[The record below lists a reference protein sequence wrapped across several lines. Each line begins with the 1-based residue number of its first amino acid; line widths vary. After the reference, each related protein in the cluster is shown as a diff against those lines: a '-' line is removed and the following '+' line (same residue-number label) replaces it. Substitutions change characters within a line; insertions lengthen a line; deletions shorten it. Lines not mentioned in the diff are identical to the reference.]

1 MKLVSIMKQV
11 FLFLLFLCGTLSYG
25 QKDSLSL
32 SYYNKSYSYSKQ
44 GDFNN
49 ALAFIDKALSI
60 DSLNNNYIMQK
71 ALVLSSNKQYDEAIT
86 VLDKIEE
93 IGKETENSMILK
105 SLILEEKG
113 EIEES
118 LAVLIVFCEY
128 QPSKKLYKQIALSF
142 FKYNGYDEAIN
153 YYYKALN
160 IDPSDELVRID
171 VASVLYSLGK
181 EQNNK
186 NKKDESLRLLQE
198 GLKLKHSNILKFF
211 IAQYYDE
218 EKEYGKAIEILN
230 NIIKQEA
237 KAKYIKY
244 RAEILL
250 KDNKDYESYND
261 YLKLL
266 ELEECNSEYYSKI
279 LSYLYKIK
287 DYKKV
292 VDYTQQAIK
301 CDERNLKY
309 FVEGLFT
316 SYFFLG
322 DNENGKKY
330 LNIGLEEANL
340 RSFNAYYIKALL
352 SVKDSHYD
360 EAISFLNLSTEQ
372 TQNTDELIMVKL
384 LESYIFIL
392 KKEFSNFAILYSD
405 IKDFKKQET
414 DLYKIRLA
422 KVNTEKTSVK
432 FNFNKVSGEINVYLI
447 VSDADYNAI
456 KSKYDIDLES
466 ND

>member
-1 MKLVSIMKQV
+1 MKQV

-32 SYYNKSYSYSKQ
+32 SYYNKSYSYSKK

-93 IGKETENSMILK
+93 IGKETENSIILK

-128 QPSKKLYKQIALSF
+128 QPSKRLYTQIALSF

-160 IDPSDELVRID
+160 IDPSDETIRID
-171 VASVLYSLGK
+171 LASVLYSLGK

-198 GLKLKHSNILKFF
+198 GLKLKDSNILKFF
-211 IAQYYDE
+211 IAQYYHE
-218 EKEYGKAIEILN
+218 EKEYDRAIEILN
-230 NIIKQEA
+230 NIIEKEA

-244 RAEILL
+244 RAEILQ
-250 KDNKDYESYND
+250 KDNKDYQSYND

-266 ELEECNSEYYSKI
+266 ELDECNSEYYSKI

-292 VDYTQQAIK
+292 VEYTELAIK
-301 CDERNLKY
+301 CDEKNLKY
-309 FVEGLFT
+309 FIEGLFT

-322 DNENGKKY
+322 DDENGKKY
-330 LNIGLEEANL
+330 LNIGLKETNL
-340 RSFNAYYIKALL
+340 KNFNAYYIKALL
-352 SVKDSHYD
+352 SIKGNYYD
-360 EAISFLNLSTEQ
+360 EAIRFLNLSTEH
-372 TQNTDELIMVKL
+372 TQNTNELIMAKL

-392 KKEFSNFAILYSD
+392 KKDFSNFAILYSD

-414 DLYKIRLA
+414 ALYKIRLA

-432 FNFNKVSGEINVYLI
+432 FNFNKVTGEINVYLI
-447 VSDADYNAI
+447 VSDEDYNVI
-456 KSKYDIDLES
+456 KSKYDIDLEF
-466 ND
+466 DD